1 MKKALII
8 SNTAGL
14 ITDFLENDLEILK
27 NKGYDVDCACN
38 TKFTGKNTQ
47 DFFEKFNIKV
57 FHVDFPI
64 RNLKIKSIIK
74 SYKQIKEILKNNY
87 SVVHC
92 HSTIAATIG
101 RQCTKKYRKTGTKVI
116 YTSHGF
122 PFYEG
127 NNSIKAKIFYQIEK
141 YYSKYTDAIITI
153 CNEDYKNALNMKCK
167 NVFFMHGVGVN
178 IESIANQNINVE
190 LYRKKLGLSPEDKVI
205 LSIGEL
211 NTNKNHQIIIKSIAE
226 LNDSNIIYIICG
238 REVTEKGKK
247 EELQNLAD
255 SLKVRL
261 KFLGYRNDIAEICN
275 VSDIGAIPSYKEGL
289 GLSGIEMLAAGIPV
303 VGSNRQ
309 GIKDYIKDGNTG
321 YLADPDDV
329 SSFEKAIDETLTLK
343 MNKNT
348 RKKCIDMA
356 KKFNVNQAYNVILNA
371 YNKIL

>member
-1 MKKALII
+1 M
-8 SNTAGL
+8 
-14 ITDFLENDLEILK
+14 E
-27 NKGYDVDCACN
+27 
-38 TKFTGKNTQ
+38 
-47 DFFEKFNIKV
+47 
-57 FHVDFPI
+57 
-64 RNLKIKSIIK
+64 IKSIIK

-211 NTNKNHQIIIKSIAE
+211 NTNKNHQIII
-226 LNDSNIIYIICG
+226 
-238 REVTEKGKK
+238 
-247 EELQNLAD
+247 
-255 SLKVRL
+255 
-261 KFLGYRNDIAEICN
+261 
-275 VSDIGAIPSYKEGL
+275 
-289 GLSGIEMLAAGIPV
+289 
-303 VGSNRQ
+303 
-309 GIKDYIKDGNTG
+309 
-321 YLADPDDV
+321 
-329 SSFEKAIDETLTLK
+329 
-343 MNKNT
+343 
-348 RKKCIDMA
+348 
-356 KKFNVNQAYNVILNA
+356 
-371 YNKIL
+371 